1 MWERWSND
9 AADPIFQNS
18 TVPIFQYSLTPVLQ
32 WSQRCFRLIS
42 IRGLRKWFDSRR
54 GRVEALRGID
64 LEVAEKEFCVLLG
77 PSGCGKTTTLRCVA
91 GLEKPDAGELEIAG
105 VLASSPARRV
115 HIPTEKRDIGM
126 VFQSYAIWPHMNV
139 FNNVAFPLIKGRKK
153 IAKDQIAHKV
163 RNALKLVQL
172 DSLEDRPAT
181 DLSGGQQQRVAMARA
196 IVTEPKL
203 LLMDEPLSNLD
214 ARLREQMRVE
224 LRKITKAVGVTT
236 LYVTHDQAE
245 ALSLGDKV
253 CVMHDGEILQMAPP
267 HEVYARP
274 ANLFVAQF
282 VGEMNFVK
290 GKVAG
295 PEQVECPLGMVA
307 AKVPSNLAAGSS
319 VTLAIRPEHIKLS
332 SKDGSAA
339 SLIGAVASKNYLGD
353 AALLEVVLNGV
364 TLIAKLPGDVEL
376 SVGDQA
382 AVELPS
388 HRWHVFP

>member
-1 MWERWSND
+1 M
-9 AADPIFQNS
+9 
-18 TVPIFQYSLTPVLQ
+18 
-32 WSQRCFRLIS
+32 IS

-105 VLASSPARRV
+105 VLASSPARRI
-115 HIPTEKRDIGM
+115 HTPTEKRDIGM

-153 IAKDQIAHKV
+153 IARDQIAHKV

-172 DSLEDRPAT
+172 DGLEDRPAT

-274 ANLFVAQF
+274 ANLFVAEF

-295 PEQVECPLGMVA
+295 SAQVNCPLGTMPVQ
-307 AKVPSNLAAGSS
+307 VPANLSAGSS

-339 SLIGAVASKNYLGD
+339 SLVGAVTSKNYLGD
-353 AALLEVVLNGV
+353 AALVEVVVNGV
-364 TLIAKLPGDVEL
+364 TLMAKLVGDVEL
-376 SVGDQA
+376 SVGDEA
-382 AVELPS
+382 AVELPV